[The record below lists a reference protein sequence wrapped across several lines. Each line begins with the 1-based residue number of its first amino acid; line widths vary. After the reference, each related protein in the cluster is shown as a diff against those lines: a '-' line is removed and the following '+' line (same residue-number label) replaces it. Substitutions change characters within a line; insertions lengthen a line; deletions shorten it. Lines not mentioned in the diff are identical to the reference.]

1 MKKVCTSLCV
11 VILIMGFFMV
21 KMTKK
26 INIYEKMFSK
36 NAVKSN
42 VEVIKTDYSDV
53 LDKEYVDS
61 LFSAKNMILNDDS
74 ALKAG
79 KTFIELYF
87 SPSDDVTL
95 DYTVKY
101 NEKYNAYVVTGK
113 VKGDFVMGGV
123 YSVVIDKVTGRPMTL
138 WAGI

>member
-1 MKKVCTSLCV
+1 MKKVCTALCV

-87 SPSDDVTL
+87 LPGYDVTL

-101 NEKYNAYVVTGK
+101 NEKYNAYVVVGK